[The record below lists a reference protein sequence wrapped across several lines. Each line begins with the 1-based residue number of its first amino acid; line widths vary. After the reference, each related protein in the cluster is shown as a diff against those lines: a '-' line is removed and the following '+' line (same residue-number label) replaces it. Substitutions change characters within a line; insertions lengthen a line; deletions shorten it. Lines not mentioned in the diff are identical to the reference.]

1 MSRCLAC
8 GAENTGGSRFCS
20 SCGNPLTAD
29 PAQERR
35 KLVTLVFCDLSG
47 STSLGEHLDPESV
60 RDMMFRYFHTVRSAI
75 ELHGGAVEK
84 FVGDAVL
91 AVFGV
96 PVAHEDDALR
106 ALRAAAEM
114 RDRLERLNEEL
125 GRRFGRQIALRIGV
139 NTGVV
144 VVGDPASDETFVT
157 GDAVNVAAR
166 LQQAAGENEILLGE
180 RTHVLAGGAATVEQL
195 EPLSLKGKSEPLP
208 AYRLL
213 GVSPGASVRVPRLD
227 RPIVDRKPELAALL
241 ELLDASV
248 EGSCCQLVT
257 VVGEPGVGKSRL
269 VAELEASVSDRATV
283 LSGRCLAYG
292 EGITFWPLAELVREA
307 AGIRDGLPV
316 EEAVGRLERLAG
328 AEVAGPVAA
337 AIGLSG
343 ETGDRDTIV
352 WAFRRLFEE
361 LAAERPLVAHIEDL
375 HWAEPT
381 LLELITH
388 LRDRAARPILLVCTA
403 RPELLEATPEWEAT
417 VRLEPLQLDE
427 VGELIDDFALGG
439 VARAKIL
446 EASGGNPLFAEELAH
461 LLREHPGERAI
472 PTTLSALLTA
482 RLDRLPEA
490 ERRIAERASVEG
502 LVFHR
507 GAVLELSPANERPA
521 VQDAIAELVSRDLVQ
536 PAKADFAD
544 EAAFRFRHGLIR
556 DAAHSGLPKR
566 VRAELHERF
575 AAWLQL
581 RASQS
586 GRDQEEIVGYHLEQ
600 TVRYRAE
607 LGLLDEREL
616 ELARQASGLLAVAGR
631 RALARGDAPAAVNLL
646 ERAVSLL
653 ADEDTERPA
662 LRLDLG
668 EALREAGEL
677 ARADETLREVIEQ
690 ADALG
695 DKPLGARGRLER
707 AFLQRYFDR
716 EARVDDLLRVAEQAA
731 LVFEEHGDDAGLS
744 RSLRLAGEAH
754 WSHCRIGAMAEA
766 YERALAHARR
776 RGDHRELAGIYQG
789 LVRSTFAGPMPAE
802 AAIVHCEEILRQAPP
817 DRTLEAMIA
826 GVVGLLE
833 AMRGRFPEARVSA
846 AHAISLFEELGKP
859 VVAAA
864 VRGWAGAIEL
874 YAGAP
879 EDAETLLRPAFET
892 LEARGETGNLS
903 TVAAYLAEAL
913 YAQGRVEEA
922 EQATETSERCAAV
935 DDIHAQVGWRITR
948 ARVMASRGETDAA
961 EALAHEAG
969 ALAAETDYLNLQGD
983 ALAVLGEVALAARR
997 ADGADALARAL
1008 EVYSVKGNV
1017 VAVASV
1023 RAALDGASAA
1033 ASAG

>member
-1 MSRCLAC
+1 M
-8 GAENTGGSRFCS
+8 
-20 SCGNPLTAD
+20 
-29 PAQERR
+29 
-35 KLVTLVFCDLSG
+35 TLLFCDLSG

-75 ELHGGAVEK
+75 ERHGGTVEK

-114 RDRLERLNEEL
+114 RDRLERLNDEL
-125 GRRFGRQIALRIGV
+125 GRRFGRRIALRIGV
-139 NTGVV
+139 DTGEV
-144 VVGDPASDETFVT
+144 VVGDPSSNETFVT

-166 LQQAAGENEILLGE
+166 LQQAAGENEILVGE
-180 RTHVLAGGAATVEQL
+180 SALLLAGDAATLEAL
-195 EPLSLKGKSEPLP
+195 EPLALKGKHERIP

-213 GVSPGASVRVPRLD
+213 GVSPGASVRAPRLD
-227 RPIVDRKPELAALL
+227 RPIVGRKPELAALL
-241 ELLDASV
+241 GLLDASV
-248 EGSCCQLVT
+248 DGSRCVLAT
-257 VVGEPGVGKSRL
+257 IVGEPGVGKSRL

-283 LSGRCLAYG
+283 LHGRCLPYG
-292 EGITFWPLAELVREA
+292 EGITFWPLGELVREA
-307 AGIRDGLPV
+307 ADIREGLPA
-316 EEAVGRLERLAG
+316 EEALGRLERLAG

-337 AIGLSG
+337 AIGLTG
-343 ETGDRDTIV
+343 ESGDRDTIV

-361 LAAERPLVAHIEDL
+361 LAAERPLVAYVEDL

-381 LLELITH
+381 LLELLTH
-388 LRDRAARPILLVCTA
+388 LRDRAVGPILLLCTA
-403 RPELLEATPEWEAT
+403 RSELLESAPDWEAT
-417 VRLEPLQLDE
+417 VRLEPLALDE
-427 VGELIDDFALGG
+427 VGELIDDFALEGE
-439 VARAKIL
+439 AREKVV
-446 EASGGNPLFAEELAH
+446 EASGGNPLFAEELAN
-461 LLREHPGERAI
+461 LLREHPEEGAI

-482 RLDRLPEA
+482 RLDRLPDV
-490 ERRIAERASVEG
+490 ERRVAERASVEG

-507 GAVLELSPANERPA
+507 GAVLELSPANERRA
-521 VQDAIAELVSRDLVQ
+521 IQDAIEQLESRNLVQ

-556 DAAHSGLPKR
+556 DAAYNGLPKR

-581 RASQS
+581 RASES

-600 TVRYRAE
+600 TVLYRSE

-616 ELARQASGLLAVAGR
+616 ELAKQASALLAVAGR

-646 ERAVSLL
+646 ERADSLL
-653 ADEDTERPA
+653 ADEDADRTT
-662 LRLDLG
+662 LLLDLG

-677 ARADETLREVIEQ
+677 ARADETLRGVIERAQ
-690 ADALG
+690 AAG
-695 DKPLGARGRLER
+695 DEPLEARGRLER
-707 AFLQRYFDR
+707 AFLQRYIDR
-716 EARVDDLLRVAEQAA
+716 EARVDDLLLVAEETAV
-731 LVFEEHGDDAGLS
+731 VFEAHGDDAGLS
-744 RSLRLAGEAH
+744 RSLRLAAEAH
-754 WSHCRIGAMAEA
+754 WSHCRIGEMAEA

-789 LVRSTFAGPMPAE
+789 LVRSTFAGPMPAD

-817 DRTLEAMIA
+817 DRPLEAIIA

-833 AMRGRFPEARVSA
+833 AMRGRFPEARASA
-846 AHAISLFEELGKP
+846 AHAVSVFEELGKP

-874 YAGAP
+874 YAAAP
-879 EDAETLLRPAFET
+879 EAAETLLQPAFET

-903 TVAAYLAEAL
+903 TVAAYLAQAL
-913 YAQGRVEEA
+913 YAEGRLEEA
-922 EQATETSERCAAV
+922 ERATETSERCAAL
-935 DDIHAQVGWRITR
+935 DDIHAQVGWRVTR
-948 ARVMASRGETDAA
+948 ARVMASRGEIETA
-961 EALAHEAG
+961 ETLAREAG

-983 ALAVLGEVALAARR
+983 AFAGLGEVALAAGR
-997 ADGADALARAL
+997 ADAAEAFGRAI
-1008 EVYSVKGNV
+1008 EVYSAKGNV
-1017 VAVASV
+1017 VAAASV
-1023 RAALDGASAA
+1023 RASLERASAT